1 MKSILLLLLVCC
13 FKFSCTSEQP
23 ETNFTCLE
31 ENEEEVINNSC
42 IDNWECNF
50 TISLDSKVDI
60 DEYFGKSTGNKMV
73 FQMINETEGDLTIAD
88 DEYTIILVF
97 EIDDTQGNFSVRDAE
112 LEDLKVY
119 YRRVCY
125 CVETDFFPVTLG
137 CLQGIEQPEG
147 TWLVQGNLNSPL
159 SHGTKRIKFD
169 ASFKI

>member
-1 MKSILLLLLVCC
+1 MKSILLLLLVCSVI
-13 FKFSCTSEQP
+13 FSCTSEEP
-23 ETNFTCLE
+23 KTNFTCLQE
-31 ENEEEVINNSC
+31 TEEEVINNSC

-60 DEYFGKSTGNKMV
+60 DEHFGKSTGNKMV

-97 EIDDTQGNFSVRDAE
+97 EIDDTQANFSAQDAE
-112 LEDLKVY
+112 LEDMNVY

-137 CLQGIEQPEG
+137 CLQGTEQPDDS
-147 TWLVQGNLNSPL
+147 WHVQGNLNSPL
-159 SHGTKRIKFD
+159 SHGTTRIRFD
-169 ASFKI
+169 ANFKI